1 MPTTTVAVRP
11 AKRTRSSKKVTRT
24 RAMVRGIKRG
34 MMRPSRNCHLFRRW
48 GNPERWDVSSTSGLG
63 AMVFSLSDVLGYAEF
78 ENLYDRYM
86 ITAVVLRFRL
96 INNPDTTLGLNNGG
110 AALTTAVNWNATNW
124 FPRLFFCPDYDDNS
138 AESIATL
145 RERAKTKM
153 RVLRP
158 NAYFKVV
165 IRPACTIQTYYT
177 STGAGYAPKWK
188 QWIDMS
194 QSGVP
199 HYGLKWGLDTSGID
213 PLDSYPFKLE
223 IEKQYYFKCKDVK

>member
-11 AKRTRSSKKVTRT
+11 AKRTRSTKNVTRT
-24 RAMVRGIKRG
+24 RAMVKRIKRG
-34 MMRPSRNCHLFRRW
+34 MMRPSRNCHSFRRW
-48 GNPERWDVSSTSGLG
+48 GNPERWDVSGASGLG
-63 AMVFSLSDVLGYAEF
+63 GMTFSLSDVLGYSEF

-86 ITAVVLRFRL
+86 ITCVVLRFRL
-96 INNPDTTLGLNNGG
+96 INNPDSTWALNVGG
-110 AALTTAVNWNATNW
+110 SVGTQTNW

-138 AESIATL
+138 AESIAVL

-158 NAYFKVV
+158 NQYFKVV
-165 IRPACTIQTYYT
+165 VKPACTVQTYYT

-199 HYGLKWGLDTSGID
+199 HYGLKWGVDTSGID
-213 PLDSYPFKLE
+213 PNDSYPFKLE